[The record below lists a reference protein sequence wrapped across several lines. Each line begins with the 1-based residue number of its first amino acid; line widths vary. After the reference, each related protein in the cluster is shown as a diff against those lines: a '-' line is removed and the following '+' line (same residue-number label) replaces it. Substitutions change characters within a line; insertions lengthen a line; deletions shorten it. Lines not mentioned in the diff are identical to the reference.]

1 MTKQNYLNC
10 CYQQLFEI
18 FQRASQHKKDD
29 KQKFRAEG
37 FIKAGKML
45 GVISHKEAAAM
56 MEKAHFDV
64 FGESIE
70 THRNRKISL
79 YPNHLEMTVIL
90 IFWPTY
96 VLSLNQNH
104 KHKHKY

>member
-18 FQRASQHKKDD
+18 FQRASQHQKDD

-37 FIKAGKML
+37 FIQAGKIL
-45 GVISHKEAAAM
+45 GIISHQEAANM

-64 FGESIE
+64 FGESIDA
-70 THRNRKISL
+70 HRNRKKNL
-79 YPNHLEMTVIL
+79 YLNHLKMQ
-90 IFWPTY
+90 FQ
-96 VLSLNQNH
+96 S
-104 KHKHKY
+104 

>member
-1 MTKQNYLNC
+1 MTKQDYLNC

-37 FIKAGKML
+37 FIQAGKML
-45 GVISHKEAAAM
+45 GIISHQEAAAM

-70 THRNRKISL
+70 THRNRKKNL
-79 YPNHLEMTVIL
+79 YLNHLKMQ
-90 IFWPTY
+90 FQ
-96 VLSLNQNH
+96 S
-104 KHKHKY
+104 